1 MIDLVID
8 SGLNG
13 TSDGTTIAPTTT
25 LPMET
30 DPGNSGPII
39 IFSTMSSPTEGCPA
53 GSLVRAESRQRPR
66 QGTMTA
72 P

>member
-25 LPMET
+25 LLMKT
-30 DPGNSGPII
+30 DPGTSGPI
-39 IFSTMSSPTEGCPA
+39 IFSTMPVPTETCPA
-53 GSLVRAESRQRPR
+53 GSLVGAGSRQRPR
-66 QGTMTA
+66 QGMMTA

>member
-1 MIDLVID
+1 MIDFVID
-8 SGLNG
+8 SGLNR
-13 TSDGTTIAPTTT
+13 TSDGTTIAVTTT
-25 LPMET
+25 LPVKT

-39 IFSTMSSPTEGCPA
+39 IFSTMRAPTETCPA